1 MCHSWLAG
9 SLFPGLGPHS
19 CKKTKSP
26 VRYGRDLSF
35 QKVPRPTLHK
45 TPPLEL
51 AAASEA
57 WSLRD
62 TMPCGCWEVK
72 KVLCTRSKAQAAVV
86 TGALGRDSP
95 SEAVLQDRLGSSGF
109 CLPSSG
115 PTAGFVTY
123 WRQVIPD
130 PVPGVLLAT
139 SPAFIGSA
147 LMGKCQLLGVQLWGW
162 GRKQLQTQLSR
173 AGLRANEPRS
183 LLGFL
188 PPLHCSAPLLR
199 PSPSTKATGHCQSF

>member
-35 QKVPRPTLHK
+35 RKVPRPTLHK

-62 TMPCGCWEVK
+62 TMPCGFWEVK

-95 SEAVLQDRLGSSGF
+95 GEAVLQDRLGVQRLLPPQQWSHCRVCHLLETSYPRPCARCTSSHT
-109 CLPSSG
+109 PSLHWVCTHG
-115 PTAGFVTY
+115 QVPT
-123 WRQVIPD
+123 
-130 PVPGVLLAT
+130 
-139 SPAFIGSA
+139 
-147 LMGKCQLLGVQLWGW
+147 
-162 GRKQLQTQLSR
+162 
-173 AGLRANEPRS
+173 PRS
-183 LLGFL
+183 
-188 PPLHCSAPLLR
+188 SAVGPG
-199 PSPSTKATGHCQSF
+199 A